1 MEIRLPPDQE
11 AQLAAVAAEAG
22 RSPSE
27 VVQEALTQWF
37 AREPNGRQKKTT
49 PAEAA
54 ARIRELRKGNRLPDG
69 DTIKD
74 LINYGRA

>member
-37 AREPNGRQKKTT
+37 AREPNGRQKKTA

-54 ARIRELRKGNRLPDG
+54 ARLRELRKGNRLPDG